1 MKNRINY
8 STDNER
14 ISWIQKVGYGLGE
27 AGGNFSFSIVSTYL
41 TVFYTDIVG
50 LAPMAI
56 SIIMLVARVWDAIND
71 PMMGIIAEKTN
82 TRLGKYRPYLLF
94 APPLLA
100 VFTALAFYNPGWF
113 GIKSILYC
121 AITYI
126 LTGMS
131 YTATGVAFQALANVM
146 TRNNE
151 ERMILISLRGLIGN
165 IATLVVNA
173 TMMPVILYFGEGDT
187 SNGRGYFLAAIVFG
201 IIGTVC
207 YWITFAT
214 SKERITEQPVKD
226 EKKES
231 IMKNVILAFKEPD
244 IRKLLIGYL
253 FYMSG
258 VFARVGIMAYMFIYI
273 CNEPNWM
280 AVAGTVM
287 TFAMMV
293 PNLIQPYFAKRFDK
307 KKIMIVSLV
316 IGFIGGIILFIGGQ
330 IVNLPIICI
339 GTALYHGCGTMCGG
353 IAFGLIAEIIDDMEV
368 RTGKRADAIVLS
380 VTSFAVKLGNA
391 IAGSVG
397 ILALSAVGFVA
408 NAELTAGTKVAMN
421 GVINLGTGVL
431 FLLACIPFAMI
442 KMNNAKA
449 KENTRILEERHSAVQ
464 E

>member
-1 MKNRINY
+1 MENKMNY
-8 STDNER
+8 SADKDR
-14 ISWIQKVGYGLGE
+14 ISWFRKIGYSFGE
-27 AGGNFSFSIVSTYL
+27 AGGSFSFSLVSSYL
-41 TVFYTDIVG
+41 TVFYTDVVG

-56 SIIMLVARVWDAIND
+56 SIIMLAARVWDAIND
-71 PMMGIIAEKTN
+71 PMMGIIAEKTH
-82 TRLGKYRPYLLF
+82 TRMGKYRPYLLV

-100 VFTALAFYNPGWF
+100 IFTALAFYNPEWF

-126 LTGMS
+126 LSGMT
-131 YTATGVAFQALANVM
+131 YTATGITFQALANVM
-146 TRNNE
+146 TNNNA
-151 ERMILISLRGLIGN
+151 ERMVLISCRAFVGN
-165 IATLVVNA
+165 IANLIVNA
-173 TMMPVILYFGEGDT
+173 TMMPVILHFGEGDT
-187 SNGRGYFLAAIVFG
+187 SNGKGYFMAAILFG
-201 IIGTVC
+201 IIGTIC
-207 YWITFAT
+207 YWICFAT
-214 SKERITEQPVKD
+214 TKERVTEQLVEN

-231 IMKNVILAFKEPD
+231 VMKNVVLAFKEPD

-287 TFAMMV
+287 TFAMML

-307 KKIMIVSLV
+307 KKVMIVSLV
-316 IGFIGGIILFIGGQ
+316 IGFIGGIILFVGGQ
-330 IVNLPIICI
+330 AVNLPIICI
-339 GTALYHGCGTMCGG
+339 GTAIFHGCGTMCGG

-380 VTSFAVKLGNA
+380 ITSFAVKLGNA
-391 IAGSVG
+391 VAGSAG

-408 NAELTAGTKVAMN
+408 GAELTAGTKVAMN
-421 GVINLGTGVL
+421 GVINLGTGAL

-449 KENTRILEERHSAVQ
+449 KENTKILEERRAAAR